1 MRSKCRLHVSVYFK
15 TARVKAMYQLL
26 VFEQNLLINLILFL
40 FGLKVHL
47 RFELNVLIKFVS

>member
-1 MRSKCRLHVSVYFK
+1 
-15 TARVKAMYQLL
+15 MYQLL
-26 VFEQNLLINLILFL
+26 VFEQNLLRNLILFL